1 MIWRAN
7 KWIYIYIYIIYI
19 YDSQR
24 EKTFLKYF
32 GLMPSS
38 VIYIYN
44 DLSDE
49 RVKEEIYNN
58 SKVWNNSL

>member
-1 MIWRAN
+1 MYI
-7 KWIYIYIYIIYI
+7 IYIYIIYIYIIYIYINIYIYMYI

-38 VIYIYN
+38 VICTKLFSHFFLYSTVN
-44 DLSDE
+44 K
-49 RVKEEIYNN
+49 KE
-58 SKVWNNSL
+58 